1 MKTSSNN
8 SEFANN
14 VVMLNIVNNPEAAYK
29 NVNRPNLIA
38 SFEELV
44 LNCVKI
50 GLKVSLP
57 DDAEKLSKR
66 ALIDSYRG
74 IANQYLAAINNT
86 EEPVQEEEEPEE
98 EPVVEAVAKPKKRG
112 NAQER
117 LERYSAELAEKETI
131 ENPSKEIRL
140 RIASLKRKIA
150 RANKSL
156 GLNGYLEPKT
166 TNISL
171 A

>member
-1 MKTSSNN
+1 M
-8 SEFANN
+8 
-14 VVMLNIVNNPEAAYK
+14 
-29 NVNRPNLIA
+29 
-38 SFEELV
+38 
-44 LNCVKI
+44 
-50 GLKVSLP
+50 P